1 MIDGAYR
8 LLFLKWEG
16 TYLPIGCLTSDSFTE
31 TSEMLDTTTT
41 DNGGWQT
48 STPTTQG
55 YNISFEGIVMNTNF
69 AGGDFNKISLD
80 RLRTLKRSGTLIEW
94 KTQDSNL
101 IFVDSGRGHLTSLS
115 NSATSDEFITFSAEI
130 EGYGEPISSS
140 GGVTNTNVYMTY
152 NTYADMIAAG
162 TPIYFTKVRILID
175 EDKGLNN
182 TNYLLYPDGVRNW
195 VASTSDN

>member
-16 TYLPIGCLTSDSFTE
+16 VYLPIGCLTSDSFSE
-31 TSEMLDTTTT
+31 SSEMLDTTTR
-41 DNGGWQT
+41 DNGGWKT
-48 STPTTQG
+48 STPTMQS
-55 YNISFEGIVMNTNF
+55 YNINFEGIIINTNF
-69 AGGDFNKISLD
+69 SGGNFVKISLD
-80 RLRTLKRSGTLIEW
+80 RLRVLKRNRTLIEW
-94 KTQDSNL
+94 KTQDTNL
-101 IFVDSGRGHLTSLS
+101 TFVDSGKGHITSLS
-115 NSATSDEFITFSAEI
+115 DSATSDEFITFSAEI
-130 EGYGEPISSS
+130 EGYGEPISAS

-152 NTYADMIAAG
+152 NTYAEMIAAG